1 MRVLDLLQVV
11 DSSFPSGSYAHSLGL
26 EALYAL
32 GDVELAGHVRFLL
45 ANALERV
52 ELPVIRL
59 AHAGDDVRRLD
70 GLMDLLLPVAELR
83 EASRSIGRSVR
94 RALVAID
101 GREIAAEHHAV
112 VYGAMLRRYDIELR
126 LGLEAYAFSAVRQQ
140 LSAAQR
146 LGRIGQTAVQTLL
159 HDSKSSV
166 EAAVS
171 SSMHMT
177 EDEIGGFAPLGDFAG
192 MAHAHQA
199 ARMFVS

>member
-1 MRVLDLLQVV
+1 MLDLLQVV

-26 EALYAL
+26 EGLYAL
-32 GDVELAGHVRFLL
+32 GDVELGAHVRFVL
-45 ANALERV
+45 ANALGRV
-52 ELPVIRL
+52 ELPVVRL
-59 AHAGDDVRRLD
+59 AHAGEDMRRLD
-70 GLMDLLLPVAELR
+70 GLMDLLLPVKELR

-94 RALVAID
+94 RALAAID
-101 GREIAAEHHAV
+101 GGDIAAEHHAV

-146 LGRIGQTAVQTLL
+146 LGKIGQTAVQTLL

-171 SSMHMT
+171 SSMQMP
-177 EDEIGGFAPLGDFAG
+177 EDELGGFAPVGDLAG